1 MSSGA
6 TVEVLKLIVKLHMR
20 VHCRVSAKRRIRKSL
35 LHVPIRKFEESKEL
49 QLLRLCILTL
59 DDVKELNL
67 FFFFCTL
74 SLKRANYLPHIF
86 VLFYCFLTKCV
97 ITCTVQV
104 LRVALQDVH
113 LLILL
118 LIVISTKFNNLSLT
132 IIAGFLFRC

>member
-1 MSSGA
+1 MSKLIRIINLSSGA

-67 FFFFCTL
+67 FFFLHIKFEKSKLLTSHL
-74 SLKRANYLPHIF
+74 RA
-86 VLFYCFLTKCV
+86 
-97 ITCTVQV
+97 
-104 LRVALQDVH
+104 
-113 LLILL
+113 ILL
-118 LIVISTKFNNLSLT
+118 LFDKVRNNMYSTGIKSCPPRFAFTYTTTNSYFNK
-132 IIAGFLFRC
+132 I